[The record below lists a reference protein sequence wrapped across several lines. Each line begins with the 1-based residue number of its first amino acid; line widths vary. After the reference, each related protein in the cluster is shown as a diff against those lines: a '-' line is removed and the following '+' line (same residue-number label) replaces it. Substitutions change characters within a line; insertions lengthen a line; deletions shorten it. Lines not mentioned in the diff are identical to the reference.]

1 LDEAIAVG
9 GMNRIMLDN
18 FTPTDLKKAI
28 QVIDKR
34 FETEASGGITEK
46 TIRAYAE
53 SVWIYFGWCI
63 DTFHKKFGSQFESDF
78 IKKFQRFNDS
88 KFQRLRHSIF
98 LHFDI

>member
-34 FETEASGGITEK
+34 LK
-46 TIRAYAE
+46 PKRRAE
-53 SVWIYFGWCI
+53 LRKRQFVRMQKVVWILF
-63 DTFHKKFGSQFESDF
+63 
-78 IKKFQRFNDS
+78 
-88 KFQRLRHSIF
+88 RLVH
-98 LHFDI
+98 